1 MSFGKS
7 SGSSAPVLTQ
17 EQKDAISAQTNML
30 TGTIIPTYQSGV
42 QGAKDIYNQNA
53 GGVLTA
59 AQNLGGT
66 ASQAQQT
73 LGSTGESALRSGIT
87 GLQSLFSPDYERNQ
101 VMSAMAPAQAQY
113 QQNLAG
119 QNAQFGGTG
128 NLGSARQALADRQL
142 AGQNQ
147 ALQTKTAADIQSQ
160 IAAQRMG
167 AASQLSQLGQGGIG
181 QALGAAGQQV
191 SAAMTPQQLYNQYAS
206 VIFGTPAASYT
217 PDFRGTQ
224 GTVTSGTQFGFGGS
238 YGSTP
243 IGGGGIKIPGL

>member
-17 EQKDAISAQTNML
+17 EQKDAIAAQTGML
-30 TGTIIPTYQSGV
+30 TDVIIPSYKQAVG
-42 QGAKDIYNQNA
+42 GAADIYNKNA

-73 LGSTGESALRSGIT
+73 LGETGESALRTGIT
-87 GLQSLFSPDYERNQ
+87 GLQSLFDPNYEANQ
-101 VMSAMAPAQAQY
+101 IRSALAPAQAQY
-113 QQNLAG
+113 AQNIAQQ
-119 QNAQFGGTG
+119 QAQFGGTG
-128 NLGSARQALADRQL
+128 NLGSARQALAGQQA
-142 AGQNQ
+142 AGANQ
-147 ALQTKTAADIQSQ
+147 AMMAKTAADIQAQ
-160 IAAQRMG
+160 TAAQRM
-167 AASQLSQLGQGGIG
+167 AAANSLASLGQGGIG

-206 VIFGTPAASYT
+206 VIFGTPAGSYT

-224 GTVTSGTQFGFGGS
+224 GTNTSGSSSQINFANMFG
-238 YGSTP
+238 
-243 IGGGGIKIPGL
+243 K